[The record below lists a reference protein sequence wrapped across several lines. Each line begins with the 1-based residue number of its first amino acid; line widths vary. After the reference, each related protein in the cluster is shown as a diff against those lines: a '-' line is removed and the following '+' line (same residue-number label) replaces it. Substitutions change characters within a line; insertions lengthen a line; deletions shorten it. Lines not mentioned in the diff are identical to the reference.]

1 MKICKNCGRQTDDSK
16 VRCPHCGYL
25 FEENMDSV
33 IRKMKENLNTY
44 KGSVA
49 STPAPAAAA
58 QPVAQAPVQS
68 ARPVAVQPAAQAPV
82 QAQPPVQPVAQ
93 QEPVQSYA
101 QTAPAPA
108 DNSMG
113 RYELLSEVAQLKGE
127 LRALHTELDRSK
139 AAIAQPA
146 AQPVQ
151 YVQPAQYVQPPVQ
164 YIQPPVQY
172 MQPQQPQTVIYAN
185 SPYPAQP
192 APQVY
197 VQTPQQNPQ
206 YVQVAAGEQAAA
218 EGKKKK
224 SVRSTNRIVISVI
237 SILLLALSVG
247 MCFLPWIS
255 MEDGAFSFTG
265 WEGISYLFNK
275 DSEGAI
281 LFAGYLQMIEDFNF
295 AGGEM
300 IANVCRT
307 ACRYIVEYGIIV
319 YAAFL
324 VLSIP
329 LLLSITGKIS
339 GKGWHR
345 FASWMSF
352 IVALIL
358 FGVFC
363 WITGFS
369 SITIWFL
376 RGAAANLVRCLFL
389 AFYKGKKLKGGL
401 E

>member
-44 KGSVA
+44 KGTVSSA
-49 STPAPAAAA
+49 PAPAATA
-58 QPVAQAPVQS
+58 
-68 ARPVAVQPAAQAPV
+68 QPAAQAPAQSAQPAVQQVPAQPQPAARPQPAAQPQAYV
-82 QAQPPVQPVAQ
+82 QAPVQ
-93 QEPVQSYA
+93 
-101 QTAPAPA
+101 A

-139 AAIAQPA
+139 AAVQPVQ
-146 AQPVQ
+146 QPVQ

-172 MQPQQPQTVIYAN
+172 MQPQPPQTVIYAN

-206 YVQVAAGEQAAA
+206 YVQAAAGEQAAA
-218 EGKKKK
+218 GKKK
-224 SVRSTNRIVISVI
+224 SVRSTNRIVISII

-265 WEGISYLFNK
+265 WEGISYIFNK

-281 LFAGYLQMIEDFNF
+281 LFAGYLEMIEQFDF

-307 ACRYIVEYGIIV
+307 ACRFIVEYGIIV

-352 IVALIL
+352 IVALII

-376 RGAAANLVRCLFL
+376 LGAAANLVRCLFL